1 MRAIVNSRTNPKQLT
16 TATAFQTCLPD
27 SINAGNL
34 FLKVFFAIFAYNMLN
49 IQSKLPGVSTT
60 IFSVMSKLAAEH
72 NAINLSQGFPDYP
85 CDPKLTE
92 LVNIAMKD
100 GFNQYAPMPG
110 NTFLKETVAEKV
122 AKLYAVDY
130 NPDTE
135 ITVTAG
141 GTQAIFTAL
150 AAIINPG
157 DEVIIFE
164 PAYDSYAP
172 TIRLLGGLVKTYE
185 LAPPSY
191 GIDWDMVKKLFT
203 SSTRMIIL
211 NSPQNPTGS
220 ILSEEDMQQLIKLIN
235 GTDILI
241 LSDEVYE
248 HLIYDQQKHK
258 SVMLF
263 PELRE
268 RSFVIASF
276 GKLLHATGWKLGY
289 CLAPAQ
295 LTKEFRKVHQ
305 FNVFSVNS
313 PMQQAIAN
321 YIKDPNNYNGITA
334 FFEKKRDYFRGL
346 LAESRFELLPCNGSY
361 FQCASFSKI
370 SDEKDTDFSMRL
382 TAEFGV
388 ATIPVSAF
396 YQKATDHKIIRF
408 CFAKEDSTLALAA
421 EKLKNV

>member
-1 MRAIVNSRTNPKQLT
+1 
-16 TATAFQTCLPD
+16 
-27 SINAGNL
+27 
-34 FLKVFFAIFAYNMLN
+34 MLN

-60 IFSVMSKLAAEH
+60 IFTVMSKLAAEH
-72 NAINLSQGFPDYP
+72 QAINLSQGFPDYL
-85 CDPKLTE
+85 CDPKLME
-92 LVNIAMKD
+92 LVDKAMKD
-100 GFNQYAPMPG
+100 GYNQYAPMPG
-110 NTFLKETVAEKV
+110 AMALKEAIAGKV
-122 AKLYAVDY
+122 ESLYKTKY

-141 GTQAIFTAL
+141 GTQAIFTAI

-172 TIRLLGGLVKTYE
+172 TVKLFGGLVKTYE
-185 LAPPSY
+185 LAPPNY
-191 GIDWDMVKKLFT
+191 EIDWDMVKKLFT
-203 SSTRMIIL
+203 ANTRMIIL

-220 ILSEEDMQQLIKLIN
+220 ILSPADLQALIKLTK

-248 HLIYDQQKHK
+248 HLVYDEQKHQ
-258 SVMLF
+258 SVMLY

-268 RSFVIASF
+268 RSFIIASF

-289 CLAPAQ
+289 CLAPEK
-295 LTKEFRKVHQ
+295 LTREFRKVHQ

-321 YIKDPNNYNGITA
+321 YISEPSNYNGITN
-334 FFEKKRDYFRGL
+334 FFQQKRDYFRSL
-346 LAESRFELLPCNGSY
+346 LADSKFELLPCKGSY
-361 FQCASFSKI
+361 FQCASYGHI
-370 SDEKDTDFSMRL
+370 SDEKDTDFSIRL
-382 TAEFGV
+382 LKEFGV

-421 EKLKNV
+421 EKLIKV

>member
-1 MRAIVNSRTNPKQLT
+1 
-16 TATAFQTCLPD
+16 
-27 SINAGNL
+27 
-34 FLKVFFAIFAYNMLN
+34 MLN

-60 IFSVMSKLAAEH
+60 IFSVMSKLAAEY
-72 NAINLSQGFPDYP
+72 NAINLSQGFPDYSV
-85 CDPKLTE
+85 DPKLVE
-92 LVNIAMKD
+92 LINKAMKD

-110 NTFLKETVAEKV
+110 NQLLKENIAEKV
-122 AKLYAVDY
+122 KNLYNVKY
-130 NPDTE
+130 HPDTE
-135 ITVTAG
+135 ITITAG

-150 AAIINPG
+150 AAIINSG

-185 LAPPSY
+185 LAPPEY

-220 ILSEEDMQQLIKLIN
+220 ILSKEDMKSLIKLIS

-248 HLIYDQQKHK
+248 HLIYDEQEHN

-268 RSFVIASF
+268 RSFIVASF

-289 CLAPAQ
+289 CLAPEL

-313 PMQQAIAN
+313 VVQQAIAQYIQEPAN
-321 YIKDPNNYNGITA
+321 YTGIGN
-334 FFEKKRDYFRGL
+334 FFQQKRDYFRSL
-346 LAESRFELLPCNGSY
+346 LAESRFKLLPCHGSY
-361 FQCASFSKI
+361 FQCVSYSNI
-370 SDEKDTDFSMRL
+370 SEEKDVDFSERL
-382 TAEFGV
+382 IKEFGV
-388 ATIPVSAF
+388 ASIPVSAF

-408 CFAKEDSTLALAA
+408 CFAKEDVTLALAA

>member
-1 MRAIVNSRTNPKQLT
+1 
-16 TATAFQTCLPD
+16 
-27 SINAGNL
+27 
-34 FLKVFFAIFAYNMLN
+34 MLN

-60 IFSVMSKLAAEH
+60 IFSVMSKLAAEY
-72 NAINLSQGFPDYP
+72 NAINLSQGFPDYSA
-85 CDPKLTE
+85 DPKLVE
-92 LVNIAMKD
+92 LVNKAMKD

-110 NTFLKETVAEKV
+110 NQLLKETIAQKV
-122 AKLYAVDY
+122 KNIY
-130 NPDTE
+130 NVKYDPDTE

-150 AAIINPG
+150 AAIINSG

-164 PAYDSYAP
+164 PAYDCYAP
-172 TIRLLGGLVKTYE
+172 TIRLLGGIVKTYE
-185 LAPPSY
+185 LAPPTY
-191 GIDWDMVKKLFT
+191 EIDWDMVKKLFT

-220 ILSEEDMQQLIKLIN
+220 ILSKEDMKSLIKLIS

-248 HLIYDQQKHK
+248 HLIYDDQKHN

-268 RSFVIASF
+268 RSFIIASF

-289 CLAPAQ
+289 CLAPEL

-313 PMQQAIAN
+313 PMQQAIAQ
-321 YIKDPNNYNGITA
+321 YIQEPSNYNDIGS
-334 FFEKKRDYFRGL
+334 FFQQKRDYFRSL
-346 LAESRFELLPCNGSY
+346 LKESRFKLLPCHGSY
-361 FQCASFSKI
+361 FQCVSYNDI
-370 SDEKDTDFSMRL
+370 SDEKDTDFSERL
-382 TAEFGV
+382 IREFGV
-388 ATIPVSAF
+388 ASIPVSAF
-396 YQKATDHKIIRF
+396 YQKGTDHKIIRF
-408 CFAKEDSTLALAA
+408 CFAKENTTLALAA
-421 EKLKNV
+421 EKLTNV

>member
-1 MRAIVNSRTNPKQLT
+1 
-16 TATAFQTCLPD
+16 
-27 SINAGNL
+27 
-34 FLKVFFAIFAYNMLN
+34 MLN

-72 NAINLSQGFPDYP
+72 NAINLSQGFPDYT
-85 CDPKLTE
+85 CDPVLTD
-92 LVNIAMKD
+92 LVNKAMKD

-110 NTFLKETVAEKV
+110 NNLLKETIAEKV
-122 AKLYAVDY
+122 ETLYNIKY

-172 TIRLLGGLVKTYE
+172 TIKLLGGLVKTYE
-185 LAPPSY
+185 LDPPNY
-191 GIDWDMVKKLFT
+191 TIDWEMVKKLFT

-211 NSPQNPTGS
+211 NSPHNPTGS
-220 ILSEEDMQQLIKLIN
+220 ILSTDDMKSLIKLIN

-248 HLIYDQQKHK
+248 HLIYDGQKHQ

-289 CLAPAQ
+289 CLAPEV

-321 YIKDPNNYNGITA
+321 YLQKPQHYLGIA
-334 FFEKKRDYFRGL
+334 KFFQEKRDYFRKL
-346 LAESRFELLPCNGSY
+346 LASSRLQLLPCNGSY
-361 FQCASFSKI
+361 FQCVSYSNI
-370 SDEKDTDFSMRL
+370 SDEKDVDFSMRL
-382 TAEFGV
+382 IKEFGV

-396 YQKATDHKIIRF
+396 YQKSTDHKIIRF
-408 CFAKEDSTLALAA
+408 CFAKENATLASAA

>member
-1 MRAIVNSRTNPKQLT
+1 
-16 TATAFQTCLPD
+16 
-27 SINAGNL
+27 
-34 FLKVFFAIFAYNMLN
+34 MLN

-60 IFSVMSKLAAEH
+60 IFTVMSKLAAEH
-72 NAINLSQGFPDYP
+72 QAINLSQGFPDYS
-85 CDPKLTE
+85 CDPHLME
-92 LVNIAMKD
+92 LVDKAMKD
-100 GFNQYAPMPG
+100 GYNQYAPMPG
-110 NTFLKETVAEKV
+110 AMALKEAIAGKV
-122 AKLYAVDY
+122 ESLYKTKY

-141 GTQAIFTAL
+141 GTQAIFTAI

-172 TIRLLGGLVKTYE
+172 TVKLFGGLVKTYE
-185 LAPPSY
+185 LAPPNY
-191 GIDWDMVKKLFT
+191 DIDWDMVKKLFT
-203 SSTRMIIL
+203 ANTRMIIL

-220 ILSEEDMQQLIKLIN
+220 ILSSADLQALIKLVK

-248 HLIYDQQKHK
+248 HLVYDEHKHQ
-258 SVMLF
+258 SVMLY

-268 RSFVIASF
+268 RSFIIASF

-289 CLAPAQ
+289 CLAPEK
-295 LTKEFRKVHQ
+295 LTREFRKVHQ

-321 YIKDPNNYNGITA
+321 YISEPSNYNGITS
-334 FFEKKRDYFRGL
+334 FFQQKRDYFRSL
-346 LAESRFELLPCNGSY
+346 LADSKFKLLPCKGSY
-361 FQCASFSKI
+361 FQCASYGHI
-370 SDEKDTDFSMRL
+370 SDEKDTEFSIRL
-382 TAEFGV
+382 LKEFGV

-421 EKLKNV
+421 EKLMKV

>member
-1 MRAIVNSRTNPKQLT
+1 
-16 TATAFQTCLPD
+16 
-27 SINAGNL
+27 
-34 FLKVFFAIFAYNMLN
+34 MLN

-72 NAINLSQGFPDYP
+72 NAINLSQGFPDYT
-85 CDPKLTE
+85 CDPVLTD
-92 LVNIAMKD
+92 LVNKAMQD

-110 NTFLKETVAEKV
+110 NNLLKETIAEKV
-122 AKLYAVDY
+122 ETLYNIKY

-150 AAIINPG
+150 AAIINTG

-172 TIRLLGGLVKTYE
+172 TIKLLGGLVKTYE
-185 LAPPSY
+185 LDPPNY
-191 GIDWDMVKKLFT
+191 TIDWEMVKKLFT

-211 NSPQNPTGS
+211 NSPHNPTGS
-220 ILSEEDMQQLIKLIN
+220 ILSADDMKSLIKLIN

-248 HLIYDQQKHK
+248 HLIYDGQKHQ

-289 CLAPAQ
+289 CLAPEV

-321 YIKDPNNYNGITA
+321 YLQKPQHYLGIGK
-334 FFEKKRDYFRGL
+334 FFQEKRDYFRKL
-346 LAESRFELLPCNGSY
+346 LASSRLQLLPCNGSY
-361 FQCASFSKI
+361 FQCVSYSNI
-370 SDEKDTDFSMRL
+370 SDEKDVDFSMRL
-382 TAEFGV
+382 IKEFGV

-396 YQKATDHKIIRF
+396 YQKSTDHKIIRF
-408 CFAKEDSTLALAA
+408 CFAKKNATLASAA

>member
-1 MRAIVNSRTNPKQLT
+1 
-16 TATAFQTCLPD
+16 
-27 SINAGNL
+27 
-34 FLKVFFAIFAYNMLN
+34 MLN

-60 IFSVMSKLAAEH
+60 IFSVMSKLATEY
-72 NAINLSQGFPDYP
+72 NAINLSQGFPDYS
-85 CDPKLTE
+85 CDPNLIE
-92 LVNIAMKD
+92 LVNKAMKD

-110 NTFLKETVAEKV
+110 SNLLKENIAEKV
-122 AKLYAVDY
+122 ERLYQVKY

-135 ITVTAG
+135 ITITAG

-150 AAIINPG
+150 TTIINPG

-172 TIRLLGGLVKTYE
+172 TIKLLGGIVKTYE
-185 LAPPSY
+185 LAPPEY

-203 SSTRMIIL
+203 ANTRMIIL

-220 ILSEEDMQQLIKLIN
+220 ILSASDMKALIKLIQ

-248 HLIYDQQKHK
+248 HLIYDGQKHE
-258 SVMLF
+258 SVMLY

-268 RSFVIASF
+268 RSFIVASF

-289 CLAPAQ
+289 CLAPEQ
-295 LTKEFRKVHQ
+295 LTAEFRKVHQ

-313 PMQQAIAN
+313 AMQQAIAT
-321 YIKDPNNYNGITA
+321 YIKEPSNYTGIA
-334 FFEKKRDYFRGL
+334 NFFQQKRDYFRAL
-346 LAESRFELLPCNGSY
+346 LADSRFKLLPCNGSY
-361 FQCASFSKI
+361 FQCASYSEI
-370 SDEKDTDFSMRL
+370 SDESDKDFSIRL
-382 TAEFGV
+382 LKEFGV

-396 YQKATDHKIIRF
+396 YQKDTDHQIIRF
-408 CFAKEDSTLALAA
+408 CFAKENSTLALAA
-421 EKLKNV
+421 EKLRNV

>member
-1 MRAIVNSRTNPKQLT
+1 
-16 TATAFQTCLPD
+16 
-27 SINAGNL
+27 
-34 FLKVFFAIFAYNMLN
+34 MLN

-72 NAINLSQGFPDYP
+72 NAINLSQGFPDYS

-92 LVNIAMKD
+92 LVNKAMAD

-110 NTFLKETVAEKV
+110 NVFLKETIAEKV
-122 AKLYAVDY
+122 ENLYQVKY

-135 ITVTAG
+135 ITITAG

-220 ILSEEDMQQLIKLIN
+220 ILTENDMKSLIKLIN

-248 HLIYDQQKHK
+248 HLIYDGEQHR

-289 CLAPAQ
+289 CLAPEL
-295 LTKEFRKVHQ
+295 LTREFRKVHQ

-321 YIKDPNNYNGITA
+321 YIKEPGNYTGITS
-334 FFEKKRDYFRGL
+334 FFEKKRNYFRSL
-346 LAESRFELLPCNGSY
+346 LAESRFELLPCSGSY
-361 FQCASFSKI
+361 FQCASYRKI
-370 SDEKDTDFSMRL
+370 SDEKDTDFSIRL
-382 TAEFGV
+382 IKEFGV

-421 EKLKNV
+421 EKLRNV

>member
-1 MRAIVNSRTNPKQLT
+1 
-16 TATAFQTCLPD
+16 
-27 SINAGNL
+27 
-34 FLKVFFAIFAYNMLN
+34 MLN

-60 IFSVMSKLAAEH
+60 IFSVMSKLAAEY
-72 NAINLSQGFPDYP
+72 NAINLSQGFPDYSA
-85 CDPKLTE
+85 DPKLVE
-92 LVNIAMKD
+92 LVNKAMKD

-110 NTFLKETVAEKV
+110 NQLLKETIAQKV
-122 AKLYAVDY
+122 KNIY
-130 NPDTE
+130 NVKYDPDTE

-150 AAIINPG
+150 AAIINSG

-164 PAYDSYAP
+164 PAYDCYAP
-172 TIRLLGGLVKTYE
+172 TIRLLGGIVKTYE
-185 LAPPSY
+185 LAPPTY
-191 GIDWDMVKKLFT
+191 EIDWDMVKKLFT

-220 ILSEEDMQQLIKLIN
+220 ILSKEDMKSLIKLIS

-248 HLIYDQQKHK
+248 HLIYDDQKHN

-268 RSFVIASF
+268 RSFIIASF

-289 CLAPAQ
+289 CLAPEL

-313 PMQQAIAN
+313 PMQQAIAQ
-321 YIKDPNNYNGITA
+321 YIQEPSNYNGIGS
-334 FFEKKRDYFRGL
+334 FFQQKRDYFRSL
-346 LAESRFELLPCNGSY
+346 LKESRFKLLPCHGSY
-361 FQCASFSKI
+361 FQCVSYNDI
-370 SDEKDTDFSMRL
+370 SDEKDTDFSERL
-382 TAEFGV
+382 IREFGV
-388 ATIPVSAF
+388 ASIPVSAF
-396 YQKATDHKIIRF
+396 YQKGTDHKIIRF
-408 CFAKEDSTLALAA
+408 CFAKENTTLALAA
-421 EKLKNV
+421 EKLTNV

>member
-1 MRAIVNSRTNPKQLT
+1 
-16 TATAFQTCLPD
+16 
-27 SINAGNL
+27 
-34 FLKVFFAIFAYNMLN
+34 MLN

-60 IFSVMSKLAAEH
+60 IFSVMSQLAAEH
-72 NAINLSQGFPDYP
+72 NAINLSQGFPDYA
-85 CDPKLTE
+85 CDPKLIN
-92 LVNIAMKD
+92 LVNEAMKD

-110 NTFLKETVAEKV
+110 ANFLKETIAEKV
-122 AKLYAVDY
+122 EKLYNVKY
-130 NPDTE
+130 NPETE

-150 AAIINPG
+150 ASIISAG

-172 TIRLLGGLVKTYE
+172 TVKLLGGLVKTYE
-185 LAPPSY
+185 LAPPNY

-203 SSTRMIIL
+203 ANTRMIIL
-211 NSPQNPTGS
+211 NTPHNPTGS
-220 ILSEEDMQQLIKLIN
+220 ILSSDDMKSLIKLVT

-248 HLIYDQQKHK
+248 HLIYDEHKHQ
-258 SVMLF
+258 SVMLY
-263 PELRE
+263 PELRL
-268 RSFVIASF
+268 RSFIIASF

-289 CLAPAQ
+289 CLAPEK
-295 LTKEFRKVHQ
+295 LMKEFRKVHQ

-321 YIKDPNNYNGITA
+321 YIKEPENYNGIA
-334 FFEKKRDYFRGL
+334 GFFQQKRDYFRTL
-346 LAESRFELLPCNGSY
+346 LADSRFKLLPCNGSY
-361 FQCASFSKI
+361 FQCVSYSEI

-382 TAEFGV
+382 IKEFGV

-396 YQKATDHKIIRF
+396 YQRATDHKIIRF
-408 CFAKEDSTLALAA
+408 CFAKENATLALAA

>member
-1 MRAIVNSRTNPKQLT
+1 
-16 TATAFQTCLPD
+16 
-27 SINAGNL
+27 
-34 FLKVFFAIFAYNMLN
+34 MLN

-72 NAINLSQGFPDYP
+72 NAINLSQGFPDYT
-85 CDPKLTE
+85 CDPVLTD
-92 LVNIAMKD
+92 LVNKAMKD

-110 NTFLKETVAEKV
+110 NNLLKETIAEKV
-122 AKLYAVDY
+122 ETLYNIKY

-150 AAIINPG
+150 AAIINTG

-172 TIRLLGGLVKTYE
+172 TIKLLGGLVKTYE
-185 LAPPSY
+185 LDPPNY
-191 GIDWDMVKKLFT
+191 TIDWEMVKKLFT

-211 NSPQNPTGS
+211 NSPHNPTGS
-220 ILSEEDMQQLIKLIN
+220 ILSADDMKSLIKLIN

-248 HLIYDQQKHK
+248 HLIYDGQKHQ

-289 CLAPAQ
+289 CLAPEV

-321 YIKDPNNYNGITA
+321 YLQKPQHYLGIGK
-334 FFEKKRDYFRGL
+334 FFQEKRDYFRKL
-346 LAESRFELLPCNGSY
+346 LASSRLQLLPCNGSY
-361 FQCASFSKI
+361 FQCVSYSNI
-370 SDEKDTDFSMRL
+370 SDEKDVDFSMRL
-382 TAEFGV
+382 IKEFGV

-396 YQKATDHKIIRF
+396 YQKSTDHKIIRF
-408 CFAKEDSTLALAA
+408 CFAKENATLASAA

>member
-1 MRAIVNSRTNPKQLT
+1 
-16 TATAFQTCLPD
+16 
-27 SINAGNL
+27 
-34 FLKVFFAIFAYNMLN
+34 MLN

-60 IFSVMSKLAAEH
+60 IFTVMSKLAAEH
-72 NAINLSQGFPDYP
+72 NAINLSQGFPDYA
-85 CDPKLTE
+85 CDPNLVE
-92 LVNIAMKD
+92 LVSKAMQD

-110 NTFLKETVAEKV
+110 STFLKETIAAKV
-122 AKLYAVDY
+122 ENLYKVKY

-135 ITVTAG
+135 ITITAG

-150 AAIINPG
+150 AAIISAG

-172 TIRLLGGLVKTYE
+172 TIKLLGGLVKTYE

-191 GIDWDMVKKLFT
+191 AIDWDMVKKLFT
-203 SSTRMIIL
+203 ARTRMIIL

-220 ILSEEDMQQLIKLIN
+220 ILSADDMKALIKLVS

-248 HLIYDQQKHK
+248 HLIYDGQQHQ
-258 SVMLF
+258 SVMLY
-263 PELRE
+263 PELKQ
-268 RSFVIASF
+268 RSFIVASF

-289 CLAPAQ
+289 CLAPEK

-313 PMQQAIAN
+313 PMQQAIATYLQTPAN
-321 YIKDPNNYNGITA
+321 YTGIAA
-334 FFEKKRDYFRGL
+334 FFQEKRDYFRSL
-346 LAESRFELLPCNGSY
+346 LAESRLELLPCNGSY
-361 FQCASFSKI
+361 FQCASYRNI

-382 TAEFGV
+382 IKEFGV

-396 YQKATDHKIIRF
+396 YQKGTDHKIIRF
-408 CFAKEDSTLALAA
+408 CFAKEHETLALAA
-421 EKLKNV
+421 EKLKNI